1 MRIVTALLSLSLPC
15 ALCAQEVGGFDYTYV
30 DASLVNTE
38 IEVGPADVDGD
49 GIAINGSFGL
59 TDNVNL
65 VYGYSDQDYDFNID
79 GSTMNVGVGFH
90 TDINSDID
98 FVADVQYIDVSVDT
112 PVGSADEDGLG
123 ISGGIR
129 AHVGDS
135 LELDAGLQYV
145 DLDDSDT
152 VLKVGGRYY
161 FNDSFALSAGISDAD
176 AGMSWSVGVRAEFG
190 GR

>member
-65 VYGYSDQDYDFNID
+65 VYGYSDQDYDFNIEN
-79 GSTMNVGVGFH
+79 GLA
-90 TDINSDID
+90 I
-98 FVADVQYIDVSVDT
+98 
-112 PVGSADEDGLG
+112 VGSP
-123 ISGGIR
+123 
-129 AHVGDS
+129 
-135 LELDAGLQYV
+135 
-145 DLDDSDT
+145 DT
-152 VLKVGGRYY
+152 VIKKLQEGQEKVGYDLFCTGFIGR
-161 FNDSFALSAGISDAD
+161 LSPE
-176 AGMSWSVGVRAEFG
+176 EFDQTVELWG
-190 GR
+190 KEVIPAFQ

>member
-1 MRIVTALLSLSLPC
+1 MRIVAAFLTLALPG
-15 ALCAQEVGGFDYTYV
+15 ALCAQEVSDFDYTYV

-38 IEVGPADVDGD
+38 IELGFTDVDGD
-49 GIAINGSFGL
+49 GIGINGSFGL
-59 TDNVNL
+59 SDTLNI
-65 VYGYSDQDYDFNID
+65 VYGYSDIGYDFD
-79 GSTMNVGVGFH
+79 VDSSTMNVGLGFH
-90 TDINSDID
+90 TDINDDID

-112 PVGSADEDGLG
+112 PFGDADDDGLG

-145 DLDDSDT
+145 DLEDSDT
-152 VLKVGGRYY
+152 VLRVGGRYY

-190 GR
+190 GK